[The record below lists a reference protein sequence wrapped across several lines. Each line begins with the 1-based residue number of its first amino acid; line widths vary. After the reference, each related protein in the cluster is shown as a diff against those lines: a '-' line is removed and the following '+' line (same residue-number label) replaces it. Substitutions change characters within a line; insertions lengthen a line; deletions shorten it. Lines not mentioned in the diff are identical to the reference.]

1 MMSLIS
7 WGTCLVL
14 LPVMYAINVNEAKF
28 KKNIVVGVTFPQAGR
43 EDPEVL
49 GLLRGFKR
57 AQLIICL
64 ALGALAALF
73 AALCWPGINFCLLF
87 LWIDLLIVAEFVCT
101 ARWNGKLKA
110 VKKARGW
117 TVPSVRT
124 ASVTAAAEPVK
135 RPSVW
140 WFVAAAV
147 VAVLPAA
154 FDRDLWMLYLLDG
167 AMAFC
172 CWLGARYLYRNRAEA
187 VDENDAVT
195 AALTRVR
202 RRAWDRVW
210 LLCAWMMAAI
220 DVGVWVSEALSPA
233 GGGAVL
239 LLTVALGLG
248 VCVIAVALEFRVR
261 HVQEKLTAASGQ
273 GFYVDEDDKWLWG
286 QLYYDPNDSGVII
299 NARTGVNSTVNL
311 ARPGGKAFMVLS
323 LALLLALPVA
333 GLCVDAMCEAP
344 LPLKVEEGVLLAKSW
359 GKDYALP
366 LEDVA
371 DAELVDTLPK
381 GMTRVMGTGADAILK
396 GRFST
401 AWGSATLCL
410 DPRTGPW
417 LKVTMADGALY
428 LLGGGESDTEAVYEE
443 LVSLQ

>member
-1 MMSLIS
+1 MTSLIS
-7 WGTCLVL
+7 WGACLVL
-14 LPVMYAINVNEAKF
+14 LPVMYALNVNEAKF
-28 KKNIVVGVTFPQAGR
+28 KKNIAVGVTFPRAGR

-49 GLLRGFKR
+49 GLLKGFR
-57 AQLIICL
+57 REQLIICL
-64 ALGALAALF
+64 ALAALGALCAALT
-73 AALCWPGINFCLLF
+73 WREMRFCLLF
-87 LWIDLLIVAEFVCT
+87 LWVDLLIVAEFVCT

-110 VKKARGW
+110 VKRARGW
-117 TVPSVRT
+117 TVPTVRA
-124 ASVTAAAEPVK
+124 ASVTAAAEPTK
-135 RPSVW
+135 RASVW

-147 VAVLPAA
+147 VAAAPAA
-154 FDRDLWMLYLLDG
+154 FDRGLWMLYLLDG

-220 DVGVWVSEALSPA
+220 DVGVWVSARFFS
-233 GGGAVL
+233 GSQVL
-239 LLTVALGLG
+239 FWLTMALGLG
-248 VCVIAVALEFRVR
+248 LCVIAVALEFRVR
-261 HVQEKLTAASGQ
+261 HIQERLTAASGE

-286 QLYYDPNDSGVII
+286 QLYYDPNDSRAII
-299 NARTGVNSTVNL
+299 NARTGVNTTVNL
-311 ARPGGKAFMVLS
+311 ARPGGKAFMVLA
-323 LALLLALPVA
+323 LALLLAMPVM
-333 GLCVDAMCEAP
+333 GLFFDAMCQAP
-344 LPLKVEEGVLLAKSW
+344 LPLQVADGVLLAESW

-366 LEDVA
+366 LEEIA
-371 DAELVDTLPK
+371 DAELVDALPK
-381 GMTRVMGTGADAILK
+381 GMTRVMGTGADSILK

-401 AWGSATLCL
+401 EWGRATLCL

-428 LLGGGESDTEAVYEE
+428 LLGGGASDTEAVYEE
-443 LVSLQ
+443 LVRLQ